1 MEPCSPRVFSSLVG
15 EHYPNQSFADQPITV
30 ATVNPERTFLEKVF
44 LLHEEFQKPTDK
56 IRTDRLSRHL
66 YDLEKLIDT
75 PYFQTVLS
83 DDSLYQGIVHHRSTV
98 TPIRGIDYANHLPS
112 KISIIP
118 PASILKEWQK
128 DYEIMQQNMIY
139 GNSLSFEK
147 LMERIAWIQQKINAK
162 K

>member
-1 MEPCSPRVFSSLVG
+1 M
-15 EHYPNQSFADQPITV
+15 
-30 ATVNPERTFLEKVF
+30 
-44 LLHEEFQKPTDK
+44 HEEFQKPPAK

-66 YDLEKLIDT
+66 YDLEKLMDT
-75 PYFQTVLS
+75 PCFQTAITDAV
-83 DDSLYQGIVHHRSTV
+83 LYQGIVNHRSTL
-98 TPIRGIDYANHLPS
+98 TPIRGIDYANHTPT

-139 GNSLSFEK
+139 GNSISFEK
-147 LMERIAWIQQKINAK
+147 LMERIAWIQQQINAK

>member
-1 MEPCSPRVFSSLVG
+1 MEPSSPRTFSSLVG
-15 EHYPNQSFADQPITV
+15 EHYPDHSFADQPIMV

-75 PYFQTVLS
+75 PYFQTVLL
-83 DDSLYQGIVHHRSTV
+83 DDNLYQGIVNHRSIV
-98 TPIRGIDYANHLPS
+98 TPIRGIDYANHTPS

-118 PASILKEWQK
+118 PTSILKEWQK
-128 DYEIMQQNMIY
+128 DYEI
-139 GNSLSFEK
+139 
-147 LMERIAWIQQKINAK
+147 AINK
-162 K
+162 KFV